1 MNAPCIST
9 KGSALARSEEGGVAK
24 SGNKVNPDPFAPARS
39 REEWEAQGWA
49 SESGPVGVAPRLE
62 ATISIRFDPDGALQL
77 RRAARLKGMTKSE
90 FVRQATLQAA
100 QKAIA
105 DNPLPATMW
114 LAPQQGEPAVTV
126 GQEAVE
132 LHAASITKTQRVVD
146 FADLV
151 SP

>member
-1 MNAPCIST
+1 M
-9 KGSALARSEEGGVAK
+9 AK
-24 SGNKVNPDPFAPARS
+24 NDNKINPDPFAPARS

-49 SESGPVGVAPRLE
+49 SESEPVAVAPRLE
-62 ATISIRFDPDGALQL
+62 ATISIRFDPEGALQL

-100 QKAIA
+100 QKVIA
-105 DNPLPATMW
+105 DSPLPATMW
-114 LAPQQGEPAVTV
+114 LAPKQGDPAVTI
-126 GQEAVE
+126 GQETIE
-132 LHAASITKTQRVVD
+132 LHATSITTTRKVVV